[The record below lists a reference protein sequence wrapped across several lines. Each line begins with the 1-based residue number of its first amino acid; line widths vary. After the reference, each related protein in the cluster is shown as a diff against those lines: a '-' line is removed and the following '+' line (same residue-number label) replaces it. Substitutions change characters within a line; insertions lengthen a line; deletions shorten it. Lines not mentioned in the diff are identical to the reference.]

1 MAIDD
6 TPVGQSSAHSVP
18 MHQLKI
24 GANDARGESSAGQA
38 GGGNGARS
46 GRAGRVLRLGAA
58 DVERLVAF
66 VARPARETVWGMPAA
81 ADSRLETTV
90 LLEPNGPRGAAREL
104 QRLSAELGEQ
114 YEVVKSQRDTLLRLQ
129 LQKEQLTAF
138 VVHDL
143 KNPVNTLDL
152 HAQFLQRNASLPPE
166 VLASIAAIRR
176 EARQL
181 SRMISNLLDISKASA
196 ERLAPRLADL
206 DLRALV
212 GEVLAEFTLTAQQ
225 RNVGLRSLIATNR
238 LRADGDLLRRVL
250 TNLVENA
257 LRFSPSGGEV
267 LVTAG
272 SVAGATELRVTD
284 AGPGIAPALRSQV
297 FDAFV
302 QVEPGASIGHNPAGR
317 GLGLAFCK
325 VAVEAHRGHIWVED
339 AAPGAVFCVSLP
351 LGG

>member
-1 MAIDD
+1 
-6 TPVGQSSAHSVP
+6 
-18 MHQLKI
+18 MHQLKM
-24 GANDARGESSAGQA
+24 GANDGLSRGSAGQA
-38 GGGNGARS
+38 GGGNG
-46 GRAGRVLRLGAA
+46 GRAGRAQSVLRSGAV

-66 VARPARETVWGMPAA
+66 VARPAQEIVWGTPAA
-81 ADSRLETTV
+81 ADRGRKV
-90 LLEPNGPRGAAREL
+90 RLEPNGARGAQRELEL

-152 HAQFLQRNASLPPE
+152 HAQFLQRNTSLPPE

-181 SRMISNLLDISKASA
+181 ARMISNLLDISKASA

-206 DLRALV
+206 DVRALV
-212 GEVLAEFTLTAQQ
+212 REVLAELTLTAQQ
-225 RNVGLRSLIATNR
+225 CKVRLRCLIATNR
-238 LRADGDLLRRVL
+238 LRADGDLIRRVL

-257 LRFSPSGGEV
+257 IRFSPSGAEV
-267 LVTAG
+267 VVTAG
-272 SVAGATELRVTD
+272 TVGAALELRVTD
-284 AGPGIAPALRSQV
+284 AGPGIALALRGHV

-302 QVEPGASIGHNPAGR
+302 QVEPGAAIGHNPTGR

-325 VAVEAHRGHIWVED
+325 VAVEAHRGLIWVED